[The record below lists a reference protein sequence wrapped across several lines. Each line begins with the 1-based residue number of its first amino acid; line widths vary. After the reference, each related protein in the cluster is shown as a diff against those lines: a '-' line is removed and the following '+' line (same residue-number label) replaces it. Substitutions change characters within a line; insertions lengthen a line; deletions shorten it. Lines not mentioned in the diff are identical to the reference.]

1 MDTRPTFWRCRLKQ
15 SKDDCQSK
23 IGIGH
28 AYKRP
33 DLSRFDRG
41 QRLAVTGI
49 DGDGLRLEASMHDP
63 VRQKV
68 KARMVS
74 LTERGTRFYPLEAR
88 YCWPSE
94 LDLRARLAG
103 LQLRDRW
110 GGWNEEPFTAAS
122 TTHVSVYQR
131 E

>member
-1 MDTRPTFWRCRLKQ
+1 VLECFV
-15 SKDDCQSK
+15 
-23 IGIGH
+23 
-28 AYKRP
+28 P

-63 VRQKV
+63 VHQKV

-74 LTERGTRFYPLEAR
+74 LTERGTRFYPVEVR

-94 LDLRARLAG
+94 LDLMARLAG

-110 GGWNEEPFTAAS
+110 GGWNEESFTAS
-122 TTHVSVYQR
+122 SGNHVTVY
-131 E
+131 EKPS